1 MNSLSLEL
9 VRAQNLR
16 HAQGPVPSPCISV
29 CLLNEHNGRC
39 EGCHRNLAEIGRWS
53 GMDDDEKRAVWRHL
67 EERLQQASASTA
79 P

>member
-1 MNSLSLEL
+1 MNSLSLDV

-29 CLLNEHNGRC
+29 CLLNEQNGRC

-53 GMDDDEKRAVWRHL
+53 VMDDDEKRAVWKRI
-67 EERLQQASASTA
+67 EDRLQPVNGSMA